1 MTSSRVLLSD
11 SLEGRRGIVTGAG
24 SGIGRVIAHRFIE
37 LGAYVVGIGRTAD
50 HLEETRRTS
59 ADPTMFEWITC
70 NVRDQSQV
78 SETITSI
85 GEKGGLDL
93 LVNCAGG
100 QFIAPATAI
109 TPNGW
114 RSVHELNLD
123 AIFWT
128 CSAAYPYLAHSGRG
142 AIVNIVL
149 SGVER
154 GSMGMAHSVS
164 ARAGVVGLTRTL
176 AQEWGP
182 KRIRVNCVG
191 PGLVI
196 TTKFQEYSDA
206 SVVDRIV
213 IETPMGRPTEADEV
227 AELIAYLSCDAS
239 VMITGQLLQIDGG
252 ASLSHGLHML
262 GDPVE

>member
-1 MTSSRVLLSD
+1 MTSARVLQSD

-24 SGIGRVIAHRFIE
+24 SGIGRTIAHRFIE
-37 LGAYVVGIGRTAD
+37 LGAYVVGLGRTAD

-85 GEKGGLDL
+85 GDKGGLDL

-128 CSAAYPYLAHSGRG
+128 CSAAYPYRG
-142 AIVNIVL
+142 AAVVQSSIL
-149 SGVER
+149 S
-154 GSMGMAHSVS
+154 SPVS
-164 ARAGVVGLTRTL
+164 SEAAW
-176 AQEWGP
+176 EWLIQFP
-182 KRIRVNCVG
+182 
-191 PGLVI
+191 LV
-196 TTKFQEYSDA
+196 QA
-206 SVVDRIV
+206 
-213 IETPMGRPTEADEV
+213 
-227 AELIAYLSCDAS
+227 LSA
-239 VMITGQLLQIDGG
+239 
-252 ASLSHGLHML
+252 
-262 GDPVE
+262 